1 MMLVFLARYFLV
13 RLRISCHQQ
22 SPALTIYQFRMLLSF
37 VLPMLIFDSKIVLDQ
52 AGYDQQQNFAAYRSL
67 SVLFSI

>member
-1 MMLVFLARYFLV
+1 MMLVFLARHFLV

-37 VLPMLIFDSKIVLDQ
+37 VLPMPIFGAKIALDQ
-52 AGYDQQQNFAAYRSL
+52 AGYYQQQNFAAYRSL
-67 SVLFSI
+67 SMLFSI